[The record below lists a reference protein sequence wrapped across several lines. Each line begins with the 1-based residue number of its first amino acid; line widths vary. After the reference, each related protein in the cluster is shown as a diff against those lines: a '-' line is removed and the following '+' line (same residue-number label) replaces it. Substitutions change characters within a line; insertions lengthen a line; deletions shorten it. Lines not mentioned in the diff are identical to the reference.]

1 MTALT
6 AVDWALPAAPGLIAD
21 MRARL
26 RAARLPA
33 SAVAGWE
40 GGVNLEWLSG
50 FAAYLADEYD
60 WETDRNRFGGH
71 HMMIPFDEA
80 VGDGGLHVALPAGVP
95 DGRMPILL
103 LHGWPSSGLEYAQV
117 AAQLEQAGLYP
128 IVADL
133 PGFGFSAPTAA

>member
-40 GGVNLEWLSG
+40 G
-50 FAAYLADEYD
+50 A
-60 WETDRNRFGGH
+60 
-71 HMMIPFDEA
+71 
-80 VGDGGLHVALPAGVP
+80 
-95 DGRMPILL
+95 
-103 LHGWPSSGLEYAQV
+103 
-117 AAQLEQAGLYP
+117 
-128 IVADL
+128 
-133 PGFGFSAPTAA
+133 